1 MSSVAYMF
9 CLALLN
15 IGMPRADYACE
26 HMQMALEAAD
36 EYEIR
41 PELFIAMIHV
51 ESRWNH
57 KAVSKGYACGLTQV
71 LPKYT
76 RNPKLS
82 CEDLKDPKTSIWTG
96 AMKLH
101 YWIYKYGRGKEKT
114 GLCGYN
120 KGYRC
125 KGKDKNRRGMGY
137 ARSVLRHASRILK
150 AYKKVEKD
158 TADLQDECGED
169 YNFLL
174 EEAEKGHPTIIE

>member
-1 MSSVAYMF
+1 MISVAQMF

-15 IGMPRADYACE
+15 IGMPHAEYACE
-26 HMQMALEAAD
+26 QLPLAIEAAS
-36 EYEIR
+36 EYKIR

-51 ESRWNH
+51 ESRWSP

-82 CEDLKDPKTSIWTG
+82 CKDLKNPITSIWTG
-96 AMKLH
+96 AQKLN
-101 YWIYKYGRGKEKT
+101 YWIYKYGRGKERT

-125 KGKDKNRRGMGY
+125 KGKNKNKRGMGY
-137 ARSVLRHASRILK
+137 ASSVLRYASRILK
-150 AYKKVEKD
+150 AYNKVEVD
-158 TADLQDECGED
+158 DADYLDECGEEYD
-169 YNFLL
+169 PLFKTHEGYP
-174 EEAEKGHPTIIE
+174 GIQ

>member
-1 MSSVAYMF
+1 MSSIAYMF

-15 IGMPRADYACE
+15 INMPNAEYACT
-26 HMQMALEAAD
+26 HIHMALEAAE
-36 EYEIR
+36 EYKIR
-41 PELFIAMIHV
+41 PELFIAMIYV
-51 ESRWNH
+51 ESRWSP

-96 AMKLH
+96 AQKLN

-125 KGKDKNRRGMGY
+125 KGKDKNKRGMGY
-137 ARSVLRHASRILK
+137 AYSVLRYASRILK
-150 AYKKVEKD
+150 EYKKVERQEEILED
-158 TADLQDECGED
+158 TCGEVND
-169 YNFLL
+169 PLFETREDWPL
-174 EEAEKGHPTIIE
+174 IIE